1 MNYLTIKCEQC
12 GNDFVWSVEEQQL
25 YARRGLDA
33 PKYCPICRG
42 IIEARARDANR
53 NKYER

>member
-1 MNYLTIKCEQC
+1 MKYQTLTCENCQ
-12 GNDFVWSVEEQQL
+12 NQFVWSVEEQEL
-25 YARRGLDA
+25 YKERGLTE

-42 IIEARARDANR
+42 MMEARKQDAAR